1 MIVSFPNPK
10 AVELSVWSGEGSW
23 GHPIS
28 VRVWRRGTISR
39 AVWYRAA
46 SSASAAEATTC
57 LITCD
62 KLKIGPLGRG
72 MGSLSLRKM
81 WAPARLRAPVSV
93 RKLASECAARTM
105 VIGVGGNIVEQL
117 MNSGCRGCGGR
128 GLLGAD
134 GAERGKQFVV
144 DGPGIVEKGT
154 DDTLNAFNVLRREYG
169 FIGADWCH
177 LLMGAICDG
186 DVRMW
191 CMLGFGRLGVCIFKE

>member
-1 MIVSFPNPK
+1 MGP
-10 AVELSVWSGEGSW
+10 
-23 GHPIS
+23 
-28 VRVWRRGTISR
+28 
-39 AVWYRAA
+39 RAA
-46 SSASAAEATTC
+46 ACSSFSEKAGVGMCRQYHGAS
-57 LITCD
+57 L
-62 KLKIGPLGRG
+62 
-72 MGSLSLRKM
+72 
-81 WAPARLRAPVSV
+81 VSD
-93 RKLASECAARTM
+93 A

-117 MNSGCRGCGGR
+117 VNSGCRGCGGR

-134 GAERGKQFVV
+134 GAERGKQLVI

-154 DDTLNAFNVLRREYG
+154 NDALNAFNVLRREYG